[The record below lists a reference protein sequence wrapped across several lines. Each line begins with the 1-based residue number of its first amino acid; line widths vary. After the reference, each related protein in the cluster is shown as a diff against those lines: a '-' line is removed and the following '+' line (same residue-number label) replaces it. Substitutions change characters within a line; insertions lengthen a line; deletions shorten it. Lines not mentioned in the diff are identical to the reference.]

1 MIEVL
6 GLAGIILFFAGL
18 HVLWQSREE
27 VLYWLHKFLE
37 TFQNSLR
44 TTAGLGSTS
53 SGANSSRPKPV
64 RPSGGPVRFLDS
76 GGVHRTPETGEPT
89 ERGAQQ
95 IHAMRM
101 MSAFGLLLL
110 GPLLVLLSLFLS
122 L

>member
-1 MIEVL
+1 MIEVV

-27 VLYWLHKFLE
+27 VLYWLQTFLE

-44 TTAGLGSTS
+44 TTGGLADTDAVADGP
-53 SGANSSRPKPV
+53 RPKLAKPK
-64 RPSGGPVRFLDS
+64 
-76 GGVHRTPETGEPT
+76 TGQT
-89 ERGAQQ
+89 
-95 IHAMRM
+95 HAMRM

-122 L
+122 W